1 MVEGAHRPVP
11 RIASLVLFFTNL
23 FTITLAGQRFFYALF
38 FARFQIKRMTLYFFN
53 DVFRLNL
60 AFKPP
65 QRVFER
71 LTFLHSNLCQ
81 GKYTSKSS
89 Q

>member
-1 MVEGAHRPVP
+1 MVEGADRPVP
-11 RIASLVLFFTNL
+11 RLASLVLFLTNL
-23 FTITLAGQRFFYALF
+23 LTITLAGQRFFHALL
-38 FARFQIKRMTLYFFN
+38 FAGFQIKRMTLYFFN